1 MRASSLVISL
11 AAIVGCVFVRRT
23 SATHDHGH
31 HQSFVHQRQTDTS
44 TYDYV
49 VVGSGPGGGP
59 VAANLAIAGYRVLL
73 IDAGGDSGITYTE
86 SIPAMHLFS
95 SEFVDSRWNF
105 FVNHYSN
112 LQRQKK
118 DSKMTYRT
126 LNGDYY
132 VGLDPP
138 DGAEPLGILYPR
150 AGALGGCSR
159 HNALITIKAHDSD
172 WDFIANLTGDNSWRS
187 NNMSNY
193 FERIERN
200 NYLPSSVIGH
210 GYTGWLWTELTSLSL
225 VVEDSKLL
233 SLIIAAATGMGRSL
247 LTSVITTVV
256 GLGQVL
262 LRDINAPGQASQ
274 TGLYQ
279 VPLSMQDNVRGGARG
294 FILDTYNAV
303 NSDGARKYKLD
314 IKLNTLVTKIRFD
327 ESGATP
333 RAVGVDFL
341 EGESLYRADPRAGSS
356 EPTGSGSVNA
366 TREVIIAAGAFN
378 TPQLLKLSGVG
389 PREELEAFGIPTIVD
404 LPGVGG
410 NMQDRY
416 EVTVIGKSNSSFAI
430 TKDCTFMTSMPDPCL
445 DAYTTGSDP
454 VTKGV
459 YGTNGIAIAIVL
471 KSSVAEEEPD
481 LLISGAP
488 AKFTGYFP
496 GYANNSLADAEHWAW
511 VVLKAHS
518 RNNAGSVTLKST
530 DP

>member
-1 MRASSLVISL
+1 
-11 AAIVGCVFVRRT
+11 
-23 SATHDHGH
+23 
-31 HQSFVHQRQTDTS
+31 
-44 TYDYV
+44 
-49 VVGSGPGGGP
+49 
-59 VAANLAIAGYRVLL
+59 
-73 IDAGGDSGITYTE
+73 
-86 SIPAMHLFS
+86 
-95 SEFVDSRWNF
+95 
-105 FVNHYSN
+105 
-112 LQRQKK
+112 
-118 DSKMTYRT
+118 
-126 LNGDYY
+126 
-132 VGLDPP
+132 
-138 DGAEPLGILYPR
+138 
-150 AGALGGCSR
+150 
-159 HNALITIKAHDSD
+159 
-172 WDFIANLTGDNSWRS
+172 
-187 NNMSNY
+187 
-193 FERIERN
+193 
-200 NYLPSSVIGH
+200 
-210 GYTGWLWTELTSLSL
+210 
-225 VVEDSKLL
+225 
-233 SLIIAAATGMGRSL
+233 
-247 LTSVITTVV
+247 
-256 GLGQVL
+256 
-262 LRDINAPGQASQ
+262 
-274 TGLYQ
+274 
-279 VPLSMQDNVRGGARG
+279 
-294 FILDTYNAV
+294 
-303 NSDGARKYKLD
+303 
-314 IKLNTLVTKIRFD
+314 
-327 ESGATP
+327 
-333 RAVGVDFL
+333 AVGVDFL

-530 DP
+530 DPRDMPLINFNSFDTGLNTDGQAEKDLQAVYEGFMFGRQAFADIVPLDGGFDEPGAITHRVLALSALMMTL